1 MWPNT
6 EFFLVRIFPYS
17 DQMPENTAMKKLSI
31 LTFFTQWWLN
41 EIYLIGLEGL
51 VHVMCSVLF
60 ATKVYFY

>member
-1 MWPNT
+1 MWPYT

-17 DQMPENTAMKKLSI
+17 DQMRENTAMKKLSI
-31 LTFFTQWWLN
+31 LTLFTQWRLN

-51 VHVMCSVLF
+51 VHVMCSAPF